1 MQKYT
6 VINRPAKDHV
16 TGKIVQPGGV
26 LHVPADW
33 HDVYAAAGV
42 LGSPAGEKKIE
53 KAVVEPK
60 VEKAVTP
67 KPQKK
72 TGFTIKDS
80 DDRAYTAAEVA
91 EMDYDAIDAAFTKN
105 TIVVALARAG
115 VDVEKRDLKPVQ
127 IEKLMEYVG
136 GGKG

>member
-33 HDVYAAAGV
+33 HDRYAAAGV
-42 LGSPAGEKKIE
+42 LGSPAGETKIE

-72 TGFTIKDS
+72 TGFSIKDS

-91 EMDYDAIDAAFTKN
+91 SMDYDVIDAAFTKN

-127 IEKLMEYVG
+127 IEKLMAYVG
-136 GGKG
+136 GAE

>member
-1 MQKYT
+1 MKKYT
-6 VINRPAKDHV
+6 VVNRPAKDHV
-16 TGKIVQPGGV
+16 TGKMVQPGGV

-33 HDVYAAAGV
+33 HDRYAAAGV
-42 LGSPAGEKKIE
+42 LGSQVGEKKIE

-60 VEKAVTP
+60 VEKAVIP

-72 TGFTIKDS
+72 PGFTIKDS
-80 DDRAYTAAEVA
+80 EDRLYTSAEVA
-91 EMDYDAIDAAFTKN
+91 AMDEDAIDAAFTKN

-127 IEKLMEYVG
+127 IEKLMAYVG
-136 GGKG
+136 GVE